1 MVAQFTLLARCRRFG
16 NTSSEFRVSLTTLVQ
31 HTIALMIL
39 AQRFTRRE
47 GGAVTDPAHARP
59 PRSGSYFTP
68 LSQGGF
74 GVNTAPAPS
83 RVVTRPA
90 VTARAPSSTEPTL
103 SCTLWEDERCI
114 VVQVVVGGHVVAR
127 RTDNDWVNSTK
138 LLNMVDGLSRG
149 KRDMFLK
156 NEPDRLVFRRGA
168 LHLKGVWLPLEAAA
182 RLAREHGLLERLYPL
197 FEPAIVPYLLLPAH
211 RPQTSQL
218 VATARARRALLEAAG
233 DDQAAGSPGAEIQ
246 RDMQRRQVALD
257 AVLQRLEEGLRGLPP
272 PQADCHRPTTATTRL
287 QSEAADRRRAS
298 SGPMFGHSAGQG
310 ATNDMVGGR
319 QRPRSASVAIARR
332 DAIRGSTSTTVSS
345 LGTTRIKRD
354 SDDASST
361 SSRSS
366 SSSSFSSLEFTP
378 LESDMRKEQV
388 LADSA
393 GARSTR
399 WSPVTS
405 SYTLVLAPDA
415 ASTSSASTLHSVP
428 GSRSR
433 TASGVALDAD
443 HGPASEADHG
453 VLAVSAEALD
463 DDRLLLLRDSAT
475 QDGSFFNELGAVDLV
490 DHTGCCDAWD
500 KATAAAFKTKVVP
513 LLARRRSSE
522 LGSSMHPRMQT
533 QKGKGF
539 IRTIVDSVKADG
551 LRRGAYAG
559 LSASIL
565 RQMTYSVTRFGVYD
579 ELKKRLQAR
588 HPVGAPLPVWEM
600 AAAASV
606 AGGLGGLAGNPADVV
621 LVRMTADAGKPVEQR
636 LGYKHCFDG
645 VFRIIR
651 EEGASALFR
660 GVGPNCARAVL
671 MNASQLAT
679 YDTFKEMILSTG
691 LIGDGIGLY
700 FASSFMA
707 GTVATTVC
715 APFDVIKTRIMN
727 ASGQASISSV
737 IAHSFKHEGMG
748 WMFKGWTPAFIRLSP
763 NTIIVFLTLEE
774 LKKLVDKLR
783 A

>member
-1 MVAQFTLLARCRRFG
+1 
-16 NTSSEFRVSLTTLVQ
+16 
-31 HTIALMIL
+31 
-39 AQRFTRRE
+39 
-47 GGAVTDPAHARP
+47 
-59 PRSGSYFTP
+59 
-68 LSQGGF
+68 
-74 GVNTAPAPS
+74 
-83 RVVTRPA
+83 
-90 VTARAPSSTEPTL
+90 
-103 SCTLWEDERCI
+103 
-114 VVQVVVGGHVVAR
+114 
-127 RTDNDWVNSTK
+127 
-138 LLNMVDGLSRG
+138 
-149 KRDMFLK
+149 
-156 NEPDRLVFRRGA
+156 
-168 LHLKGVWLPLEAAA
+168 
-182 RLAREHGLLERLYPL
+182 
-197 FEPAIVPYLLLPAH
+197 
-211 RPQTSQL
+211 
-218 VATARARRALLEAAG
+218 
-233 DDQAAGSPGAEIQ
+233 
-246 RDMQRRQVALD
+246 
-257 AVLQRLEEGLRGLPP
+257 
-272 PQADCHRPTTATTRL
+272 
-287 QSEAADRRRAS
+287 
-298 SGPMFGHSAGQG
+298 
-310 ATNDMVGGR
+310 
-319 QRPRSASVAIARR
+319 
-332 DAIRGSTSTTVSS
+332 
-345 LGTTRIKRD
+345 
-354 SDDASST
+354 
-361 SSRSS
+361 
-366 SSSSFSSLEFTP
+366 
-378 LESDMRKEQV
+378 
-388 LADSA
+388 
-393 GARSTR
+393 
-399 WSPVTS
+399 
-405 SYTLVLAPDA
+405 
-415 ASTSSASTLHSVP
+415 
-428 GSRSR
+428 
-433 TASGVALDAD
+433 
-443 HGPASEADHG
+443 
-453 VLAVSAEALD
+453 
-463 DDRLLLLRDSAT
+463 
-475 QDGSFFNELGAVDLV
+475 
-490 DHTGCCDAWD
+490 
-500 KATAAAFKTKVVP
+500 
-513 LLARRRSSE
+513 
-522 LGSSMHPRMQT
+522 MQT

-551 LRRGAYAG
+551 IRRGAYAG

-588 HPVGAPLPVWEM
+588 HPAGAPLPVWEM

>member
-1 MVAQFTLLARCRRFG
+1 MA
-16 NTSSEFRVSLTTLVQ
+16 
-31 HTIALMIL
+31 
-39 AQRFTRRE
+39 
-47 GGAVTDPAHARP
+47 
-59 PRSGSYFTP
+59 
-68 LSQGGF
+68 
-74 GVNTAPAPS
+74 
-83 RVVTRPA
+83 
-90 VTARAPSSTEPTL
+90 
-103 SCTLWEDERCI
+103 
-114 VVQVVVGGHVVAR
+114 
-127 RTDNDWVNSTK
+127 
-138 LLNMVDGLSRG
+138 
-149 KRDMFLK
+149 
-156 NEPDRLVFRRGA
+156 
-168 LHLKGVWLPLEAAA
+168 
-182 RLAREHGLLERLYPL
+182 
-197 FEPAIVPYLLLPAH
+197 
-211 RPQTSQL
+211 
-218 VATARARRALLEAAG
+218 
-233 DDQAAGSPGAEIQ
+233 
-246 RDMQRRQVALD
+246 
-257 AVLQRLEEGLRGLPP
+257 
-272 PQADCHRPTTATTRL
+272 
-287 QSEAADRRRAS
+287 
-298 SGPMFGHSAGQG
+298 
-310 ATNDMVGGR
+310 
-319 QRPRSASVAIARR
+319 
-332 DAIRGSTSTTVSS
+332 
-345 LGTTRIKRD
+345 
-354 SDDASST
+354 ASST
-361 SSRSS
+361 SSA
-366 SSSSFSSLEFTP
+366 
-378 LESDMRKEQV
+378 Q
-388 LADSA
+388 
-393 GARSTR
+393 
-399 WSPVTS
+399 
-405 SYTLVLAPDA
+405 
-415 ASTSSASTLHSVP
+415 STSSTTLAAATP
-428 GSRSR
+428 G
-433 TASGVALDAD
+433 TK
-443 HGPASEADHG
+443 P
-453 VLAVSAEALD
+453 
-463 DDRLLLLRDSAT
+463 RLLPSRPKSYP
-475 QDGSFFNELGAVDLV
+475 FWLG
-490 DHTGCCDAWD
+490 G
-500 KATAAAFKTKVVP
+500 AAASWAAVCTHPLDLAKV
-513 LLARRRSSE
+513 
-522 LGSSMHPRMQT
+522 RMQT